1 MFTATIETEKDLNTE
16 AAGEDLVNNF
26 YSFFYDSNN
35 NAPSG
40 FSHKDQMNFD
50 NTIYNNFDI
59 VSTNILFKKLK
70 NYEEKYKCESS
81 LFYSKW
87 IKNEVQSNFEI
98 HDWMNIY
105 KSLLN

>member
-50 NTIYNNFDI
+50 NTI
-59 VSTNILFKKLK
+59 K